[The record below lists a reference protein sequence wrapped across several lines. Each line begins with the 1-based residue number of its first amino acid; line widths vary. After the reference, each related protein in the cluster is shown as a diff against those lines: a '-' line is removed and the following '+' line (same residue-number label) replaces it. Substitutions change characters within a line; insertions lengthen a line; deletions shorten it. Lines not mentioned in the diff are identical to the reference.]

1 MTDGKKPRAK
11 KLVKTIRVSEG
22 THAKFQA
29 FQHDGHHKSADLAME
44 SLLNDSAPAACV
56 FHASEVR
63 EALEELASIKRTL
76 LAANISLG
84 VHAAGPIQHGDE
96 GE

>member
-11 KLVKTIRVSEG
+11 KLVKTIRVSED

-29 FQHDGHHKSADLAME
+29 FQFDGHYVSADVAME
-44 SLLNDSAPAACV
+44 SLLRESAPAKCV
-56 FHASEVR
+56 FHAGEVR
-63 EALEELASIKRTL
+63 EALEELAEIKRTL

-84 VHAAGPIQHGDE
+84 AHSAGPIQHGDE